1 MEYPE
6 ALERLVQDLRR
17 LPGIGR
23 KSAERA
29 AFSVLEMDEEDVRT
43 FAEDLVEARTQIHRC
58 RVCGN
63 ITQDEVCAVCADPRR
78 DHSVICVV
86 RDVQDVLALEKT
98 NEYRGTY
105 HVLHGSISPMDGVG
119 PDDLTI
125 NELLARLDGSV
136 EEVILATST
145 DVAGQATATYL
156 QSVLKP
162 KDVTVTR
169 IAYGVPVGTS
179 LQFADEVTLAK
190 ALEGRRG
197 VDA

>member
-6 ALERLVQDLRR
+6 ALERLVTDLRR

-29 AFSVLEMDEEDVRT
+29 AFAVLDMDEEDVRA
-43 FAEDLVEARTQIHRC
+43 FAEDLLEASTKIHRC
-58 RVCGN
+58 SVCGN
-63 ITQDEVCAVCADPRR
+63 ITQDEVCAVCSDPGR
-78 DHSVICVV
+78 DHAVICVV
-86 RDVQDVLALEKT
+86 KDVQDVLALEKT
-98 NEYRGTY
+98 NEYRGLY

-136 EEVILATST
+136 EEVILATAT

-156 QSVLKP
+156 QSALKP
-162 KDVTVTR
+162 SGVKVTR

-197 VDA
+197 VD

>member
-6 ALERLVQDLRR
+6 VLERLVADLRR

-29 AFSVLEMDEEDVRT
+29 AFAVLEMDEESVRA
-43 FAEDLVEARTQIHRC
+43 FAEDLVDARTEIRHC
-58 RVCGN
+58 AVCGN
-63 ITQDEVCAVCADPRR
+63 ITQDEVCAVCSDPGR
-78 DHSVICVV
+78 DHSLICVV
-86 RDVQDVLALEKT
+86 KDVQDVLALEKT

-105 HVLHGSISPMDGVG
+105 HVLHGSISPLDGVG

-125 NELLARLDGSV
+125 DQLLARLDGSV

-162 KDVTVTR
+162 KGVKVTR

-197 VDA
+197 VE

>member
-6 ALERLVQDLRR
+6 ALEKLVADLKR

-29 AFSVLEMDEEDVRT
+29 AFSVLEMDEEDVRS
-43 FAEDLVEARTQIHRC
+43 FAEDLVEARTRIRHC
-58 RVCGN
+58 SVCGN
-63 ITQDEVCAVCADPRR
+63 ITESDVCGVCSDTRR

-86 RDVQDVLALEKT
+86 KDVQDVLALEKT

-105 HVLHGSISPMDGVG
+105 HVLHGSISPMDGIG

-125 NELLARLDGSV
+125 DQLLARLDGSV

-162 KDVTVTR
+162 KGVTVTR

-190 ALEGRRG
+190 ALEGRRD
-197 VDA
+197 VD

>member
-6 ALERLVQDLRR
+6 VLERLVTDLRR

-29 AFSVLEMDEEDVRT
+29 AFAILEMNPEDVQM
-43 FAEDLVEARTQIHRC
+43 FADDLVEASTKIRHC
-58 RVCGN
+58 SVCGN
-63 ITQDEVCAVCADPRR
+63 ITQDDVCAVCSDPRR
-78 DHSVICVV
+78 DHTVICVV
-86 RDVQDVLALEKT
+86 KDVQDVLALEKT
-98 NEYRGTY
+98 GEYRGTY

-125 NELLARLDGSV
+125 DQLLERLDGSV
-136 EEVILATST
+136 EEVILATAT

-162 KDVTVTR
+162 RGVAVSR

-190 ALEGRRG
+190 ALEGRRS
-197 VDA
+197 VE

>member
-6 ALERLVQDLRR
+6 ALERLVGDLRR

-29 AFSVLEMDEEDVRT
+29 AFSVLEMDEDDVRA
-43 FAEDLVEARTQIHRC
+43 FAEDLVEARTKIHHC
-58 RVCGN
+58 SVCGN
-63 ITQDEVCAVCADPRR
+63 ITESDVCAVCSDPRR
-78 DHSVICVV
+78 DHSVVCVV
-86 RDVQDVLALEKT
+86 KDVQDVLALEKT
-98 NEYRGTY
+98 NEYHGTY
-105 HVLHGSISPMDGVG
+105 HVLHGSISPMDGIG

-125 NELLARLDGSV
+125 DQLLSRLDGSV
-136 EEVILATST
+136 KEVILATST

-156 QSVLKP
+156 QSVLRP
-162 KDVTVTR
+162 KDVAVTR

-190 ALEGRRG
+190 ALEGRRD
-197 VDA
+197 VE